1 MTGPSPASPA
11 SSASSASGPAGLLGH
26 RPALRPE
33 VLLSAPLLD
42 GPATVH
48 LVKDPVSGASF
59 EIGPKEFFL
68 VSRLDGS
75 RSLAEIG
82 AEYANAFGRRLGEGN
97 WQQLLAL
104 LGTRRLL
111 VGGPRPHGPQPSPEP
126 LDRTLLRGTVRLVA
140 DADATTARLHSALRP
155 LLHPVV
161 LGVLLLG
168 CLAMEAVLALS
179 FGELADSFAWLLRH
193 PVPLLAVATLMWLS
207 TALHEFAHG
216 VAARH
221 VGGTVGEIGLRWRL
235 PVAIMYCTVDNYR
248 FLERRRHQ
256 LAVASAGA
264 FANLL
269 FLLPFFGWWTA
280 LPGGDPTRR
289 VLAALLLVGSA
300 QALVN
305 LIPLPPLDG
314 YTMLGHGLRVTRLAP
329 ASSGYLRLRM
339 RDRAAAAAYPPR
351 SRRIY
356 LGYGIGSAVLVLL
369 LAAGLTGAVWYAV
382 TT

>member
-1 MTGPSPASPA
+1 MTGSPPA
-11 SSASSASGPAGLLGH
+11 PGPAGLLGH

-75 RSLAEIG
+75 RSLADIG
-82 AEYANAFGRRLGEGN
+82 TEYAHAFGRRLGEGN

-104 LGTRRLL
+104 LGSRRLL
-111 VGGPRPHGPQPSPEP
+111 AGGPPPPAPAPRGRP
-126 LDRTLLRGTVRLVA
+126 LDGTLARGTLRLVA
-140 DADATTARLHSALRP
+140 DADATTARLHRALRP

-161 LGVLLLG
+161 LGALLLG
-168 CLAMEAVLALS
+168 CLAMESVLAASLP
-179 FGELADSFAWLLRH
+179 ELAAAFGWLLLQ
-193 PVPLLAVATLMWLS
+193 PAPLMAVATLMWLS

-216 VAARH
+216 IAARH

-248 FLERRRHQ
+248 FLRRRRHQ
-256 LAVASAGA
+256 LAVAAAGA

-269 FLLPFFGWWTA
+269 FLLPFFGWWAA
-280 LPGGDPTRR
+280 LPEGDPTRR
-289 VLAALLLVGSA
+289 VLAALLLLGSA
-300 QALVN
+300 HALVN
-305 LIPLPPLDG
+305 LLPLPPLDG

-339 RDRAAAAAYPPR
+339 RDRKAAAAYPLR
-351 SRRIY
+351 ARRLY
-356 LGYGIGSAVLVLL
+356 LGYGVGSAVLVLL
-369 LAAGLTGAVWYAV
+369 LAAGLAGAVWYA

>member
-1 MTGPSPASPA
+1 MTGASPVP
-11 SSASSASGPAGLLGH
+11 GPAGLLAH

-48 LVKDPVSGASF
+48 LVKDPASGASF

-82 AEYANAFGRRLGEGN
+82 AEYGHAFGRRLGEGN

-104 LGTRRLL
+104 LGSRRLL
-111 VGGPRPHGPQPSPEP
+111 AGGPPPTEPGPPRKP
-126 LDRTLLRGTVRLVA
+126 LEGTLFRGTLRLVA
-140 DADATTARLHSALRP
+140 DADATTARLHRALRP
-155 LLHPVV
+155 LLHPVP
-161 LGVLLLG
+161 LGVLLLA
-168 CLAMEAVLALS
+168 CLAMEAVLAAS
-179 FGELADSFAWLLRH
+179 FGELADSFGWLLRR
-193 PVPLLAVATLMWLS
+193 PVPLAAVATLMWLS

-216 VAARH
+216 IAARH

-256 LAVASAGA
+256 VAVASAGA
-264 FANLL
+264 YANLL
-269 FLLPFFGWWTA
+269 FLLPFFGWWAA
-280 LPGGDPTRR
+280 LPSGDPTRR
-289 VLAALLLVGSA
+289 VLGALLLIGSA

-314 YTMLGHGLRVTRLAP
+314 YTMLGHALRVTRLAP
-329 ASSGYLRLRM
+329 ASSAYLRLRT

-351 SRRIY
+351 ARRLY
-356 LGYGIGSAVLVLL
+356 LGYGIGSAVLVMA
-369 LAAGLTGAVWYAV
+369 LAAGLAGAGWYAA

>member
-1 MTGPSPASPA
+1 MTG
-11 SSASSASGPAGLLGH
+11 LLDH

-33 VLLSAPLLD
+33 VLLSPPLLD

-59 EIGPKEFFL
+59 EIGPKEHFL

-82 AEYANAFGRRLGEGN
+82 TEYGRVFGRRLGEGN

-104 LGTRRLL
+104 LGSRRLL
-111 VGGPRPHGPQPSPEP
+111 AGGPDPAPDPAPATGTSGKP
-126 LDRTLLRGTVRLVA
+126 LRGTLLRGTLRLVA
-140 DADATTARLHSALRP
+140 DADATTARLHRVLRP
-155 LLHPVV
+155 LLHPAV
-161 LGVLLLG
+161 LGALLLG
-168 CLAMEAVLALS
+168 CLAMETVLAASL
-179 FGELADSFAWLLRH
+179 GELAGAFGWLLRH
-193 PVPLLAVATLMWLS
+193 PAPLLAVATLMWLS

-216 VAARH
+216 IAARH

-248 FLERRRHQ
+248 FLQRRRHQ
-256 LAVASAGA
+256 LAVAAAGA

-269 FLLPFFGWWTA
+269 FLLPFWLWWAA
-280 LPGGDPTRR
+280 LPAGDDPTRR
-289 VLAALLLVGSA
+289 TLSALLLIGSA

-351 SRRIY
+351 ARRLY
-356 LGYGIGSAVLVLL
+356 LGYAVGSTALVLL
-369 LAAGLTGAVWYAV
+369 LAAGLTGAVWYAA
-382 TT
+382 T

>member
-1 MTGPSPASPA
+1 MTGPAPAAA
-11 SSASSASGPAGLLGH
+11 SSAQGPSGLLGH

-42 GPATVH
+42 GPVTVH

-59 EIGPKEFFL
+59 EIGPKEYFL

-82 AEYANAFGRRLGEGN
+82 AEYAHAFGRRLGEAN

-104 LGTRRLL
+104 LGARRLL
-111 VGGPRPHGPQPSPEP
+111 AGGPPPTAPAPPGRPLAG
-126 LDRTLLRGTVRLVA
+126 TLLRGTLRLVA
-140 DADATTARLHSALRP
+140 DADATTARLHRVLRP
-155 LLHPVV
+155 LLRPAV

-168 CLAMEAVLALS
+168 CLAMESVLAAS
-179 FGELADSFAWLLRH
+179 FGELADAFGWLLSH

-269 FLLPFFGWWTA
+269 FLLPFFGWWAA
-280 LPGGDPTRR
+280 LAEGDPTRR
-289 VLAALLLVGSA
+289 VLAALLLIGSA

-305 LIPLPPLDG
+305 LLPLPPLDG

-351 SRRIY
+351 ARRLY

-369 LAAGLTGAVWYAV
+369 LAAGLTGGIWYAA

>member
-1 MTGPSPASPA
+1 M
-11 SSASSASGPAGLLGH
+11 SGPTGLLAH
-26 RPALRPE
+26 RPALRPGI
-33 VLLSAPLLD
+33 LLSPPLLN
-42 GPATVH
+42 GPAVVH

-75 RSLAEIG
+75 RNLAEIG
-82 AEYANAFGRRLGEGN
+82 AAYGEAFGRRLGEGN

-104 LGTRRLL
+104 LGSRRLL
-111 VGGPRPHGPQPSPEP
+111 AGGPAPEAPGPPGPPRSG
-126 LDRTLLRGTVRLVA
+126 TLLRGTLRLVA
-140 DADATTARLHSALRP
+140 DADAVTARLHRWVRPALR
-155 LLHPVV
+155 PVV
-161 LGVLLLG
+161 LGGLLLL
-168 CLAMEAVLALS
+168 CLLMEAVLAS
-179 FGELADSFAWLLRH
+179 DADRLVRDVWWLLSH
-193 PVPLLAVATLMWLS
+193 PVPLLAVATLLWLS

-248 FLERRRHQ
+248 YLGRRRHQ
-256 LAVASAGA
+256 LAVAAAGA

-280 LPGGDPTRR
+280 LAEVDPTAR
-289 VLAALLLVGSA
+289 VLGALLLLGSA

-305 LIPLPPLDG
+305 LLPLPPLDG

-329 ASSGYLRLRM
+329 ASSAYLRLRM
-339 RDRAAAAAYPPR
+339 RDRAAADAYPAR
-351 SRRIY
+351 ARRLY
-356 LGYGIGSAVLVLL
+356 LAYGAGSAVLVLL
-369 LAAGLTGAVWYAV
+369 LVCGAAGTLWYAV
-382 TT
+382 ATAS

>member
-1 MTGPSPASPA
+1 MTGPSPAP
-11 SSASSASGPAGLLGH
+11 GPAGLLGH
-26 RPALRPE
+26 RPALRPD
-33 VLLSAPLLD
+33 VLLSAPLLN

-82 AEYANAFGRRLGEGN
+82 AAYAQAFGRRLGEGN

-111 VGGPRPHGPQPSPEP
+111 AGGPPPAAPAPPGGPLEGN
-126 LDRTLLRGTVRLVA
+126 LLRGRLRLVA
-140 DADATTARLHSALRP
+140 DADAATARLHRALRP

-161 LGVLLLG
+161 LVVLLLG
-168 CLAMEAVLALS
+168 CLAMEAALAVS
-179 FGELADSFAWLLRH
+179 FGELTHGLGWLLRH
-193 PVPLLAVATLMWLS
+193 PAPLLAVATLMWLS

-216 VAARH
+216 IAARH
-221 VGGTVGEIGLRWRL
+221 LGGTVGEIGLRWRL
-235 PVAIMYCTVDNYR
+235 PVAIMYCVVDNYR
-248 FLERRRHQ
+248 FLARRRHQ
-256 LAVASAGA
+256 VAVACAGA

-269 FLLPFFGWWTA
+269 FLLPFFGWWAA
-280 LPGGDPTRR
+280 LPEGDPTRR
-289 VLAALLLVGSA
+289 ALGALLLLGSA

-305 LIPLPPLDG
+305 LLPLPPLDG

-339 RDRAAAAAYPPR
+339 RDPAAAAAYPAR
-351 SRRIY
+351 ARRLY
-356 LGYGIGSAVLVLL
+356 LAYGIGSALLVLL
-369 LAAGLTGAVWYAV
+369 LSAGLTGAVWYAV

>member
-1 MTGPSPASPA
+1 MTGSPPAPS
-11 SSASSASGPAGLLGH
+11 PAGLLGH

-75 RSLAEIG
+75 RSLADIG
-82 AEYANAFGRRLGEGN
+82 AEYAHAFGKRLGEGN

-104 LGTRRLL
+104 LGSRRLL
-111 VGGPRPHGPQPSPEP
+111 AGGPPPPAPAPRGRPLHG
-126 LDRTLLRGTVRLVA
+126 TLARGTLRLVA
-140 DADATTARLHSALRP
+140 DADATTARLHRALRP
-155 LLHPVV
+155 LLHPAV
-161 LGVLLLG
+161 LAALLLG
-168 CLAMEAVLALS
+168 CLAMEAVLAASLD
-179 FGELADSFAWLLRH
+179 ELADAFGWLLRR
-193 PVPLLAVATLMWLS
+193 PAPLMAVATLMWLS

-216 VAARH
+216 IAARH

-256 LAVASAGA
+256 LAVAAAGA

-269 FLLPFFGWWTA
+269 FLLPFFGWWAA
-280 LPGGDPTRR
+280 LPEDDPTRR
-289 VLAALLLVGSA
+289 VLAALLLIGSA

-351 SRRIY
+351 ARRLY

-369 LAAGLTGAVWYAV
+369 LAAGLAGAVWYAV
-382 TT
+382 TS